1 MISSRFRKIYSPNKH
16 HPDDYRGPI
25 NLILDWNFIAP
36 LQTGNMRSNFEQF
49 IKARFSFSMQQKY
62 LEVVGN
68 NSAIRVGIIMQ
79 GGNDTI
85 SLCFQCLC
93 VESARVSTEQ

>member
-1 MISSRFRKIYSPNKH
+1 
-16 HPDDYRGPI
+16 
-25 NLILDWNFIAP
+25 
-36 LQTGNMRSNFEQF
+36 
-49 IKARFSFSMQQKY
+49 MQQKY